1 MKGNNRKMKFLGVI
15 PSRYASTRLE
25 GKPLKDICGHT
36 MIEWVY
42 KRTKL
47 SNLDEVVVATDDER
61 IYKEVERFGGKAILT
76 SKEHENGTS
85 RIAEV
90 CTKYEDY
97 DVIVNVQ
104 GDEPLIEPE
113 MINSII
119 NSFKEDDTISMSTL
133 KYKIDTMEEI
143 ENPNYVKVITD
154 KKGYA
159 LYFSRSVIPYPRKL
173 DIQNYYKHV
182 GIYGYKRDFVV
193 EYAKMEPT
201 PLELSESLEQL
212 RALENGYR
220 IKVMETP
227 YKIIGVDTQ
236 EELEKVRE
244 YIKENGLKLD

>member
-1 MKGNNRKMKFLGVI
+1 MKFLGVI

-47 SNLDEVVVATDDER
+47 SNLDEVVVSTDDER

>member
-1 MKGNNRKMKFLGVI
+1 MKFLGVI

-61 IYKEVERFGGKAILT
+61 IYKEVEKFGGKAILT
-76 SKEHENGTS
+76 RKDHENGTS

-90 CTKYEDY
+90 CEKYSDY

-104 GDEPLIEPE
+104 GDEPLIEPD

-119 NSFKEDDTISMSTL
+119 ESFKNDSTISMSTL
-133 KYKIDTMEEI
+133 KYKLDKMEDI

-173 DIQNYYKHV
+173 DVQNYYKHV
-182 GIYGYKRDFVV
+182 GIYGYKREFVI

-227 YKIIGVDTQ
+227 YKILGVDTQ

-244 YIKENGLKLD
+244 YIKNNGLTLD

>member
-1 MKGNNRKMKFLGVI
+1 MKFLGVI

-143 ENPNYVKVITD
+143 ENPNYVKVTTD

>member
-1 MKGNNRKMKFLGVI
+1 MKFLGVI

-42 KRTKL
+42 KRAKL

-61 IYKEVERFGGKAILT
+61 IYKEVERFGGKAVLT

-90 CTKYEDY
+90 CRKYEEY

-119 NSFKEDDTISMSTL
+119 DSFKTDNSIAMSTL
-133 KYKIDTMEEI
+133 KYKIDSMEEI
-143 ENPNYVKVITD
+143 ENPNYVKVVTD

-182 GIYGYKRDFVV
+182 GIYGYKRDFVI

-244 YIKENGLKLD
+244 YIKDNGLKLD

>member
-1 MKGNNRKMKFLGVI
+1 MKFLGVI

-212 RALENGYR
+212 RALENGYK

>member
-1 MKGNNRKMKFLGVI
+1 MKFLGVI

-227 YKIIGVDTQ
+227 YKIIGVDAQ
-236 EELEKVRE
+236 EELEKVGE

>member
-1 MKGNNRKMKFLGVI
+1 MKFLGVI

-25 GKPLKDICGHT
+25 GKPLKGICGHT

-220 IKVMETP
+220 IKVIETP

>member
-1 MKGNNRKMKFLGVI
+1 MKFLGVI

-36 MIEWVY
+36 MIEWMY

>member
-1 MKGNNRKMKFLGVI
+1 MK
-15 PSRYASTRLE
+15 
-25 GKPLKDICGHT
+25 T
-36 MIEWVY
+36 MMLY
-42 KRTKL
+42 
-47 SNLDEVVVATDDER
+47 
-61 IYKEVERFGGKAILT
+61 
-76 SKEHENGTS
+76 
-85 RIAEV
+85 
-90 CTKYEDY
+90 
-97 DVIVNVQ
+97 
-104 GDEPLIEPE
+104 EPLIEPE

>member
-1 MKGNNRKMKFLGVI
+1 MKFLGVI

-119 NSFKEDDTISMSTL
+119 NSFKEDDTISMNTL

>member
-1 MKGNNRKMKFLGVI
+1 MKFLGVI

-212 RALENGYR
+212 RAFENGYR

>member
-1 MKGNNRKMKFLGVI
+1 MKFLGVI

-104 GDEPLIEPE
+104 GDEPLIEQE

>member
-1 MKGNNRKMKFLGVI
+1 
-15 PSRYASTRLE
+15 
-25 GKPLKDICGHT
+25 

>member
-1 MKGNNRKMKFLGVI
+1 MKFLGVI

-201 PLELSESLEQL
+201 SLELSESLEQL

>member
-1 MKGNNRKMKFLGVI
+1 
-15 PSRYASTRLE
+15 
-25 GKPLKDICGHT
+25 

-236 EELEKVRE
+236 EELEKVKE

>member
-1 MKGNNRKMKFLGVI
+1 MKFLGVI

-25 GKPLKDICGHT
+25 GKPLKDIYGHT

-61 IYKEVERFGGKAILT
+61 IYKEIERFGGKAILT